1 MPDTDAYGGTGIV
14 TPDDIWLSVG
24 EAAALAG
31 VSVSTL
37 QRWDR
42 NGILRADRTPT
53 NQRRYRRSVL
63 VAAMRPGDTAA

>member
-1 MPDTDAYGGTGIV
+1 MPMDTYTEPGTATG
-14 TPDDIWLSVG
+14 DDSWLSVG
-24 EAAALAG
+24 EAAALIG

-42 NGILRADRTPT
+42 DKILVADRTPT

-63 VAAMRPGDTAA
+63 LAAYKAA